1 MKNFIGAI
9 TISLIIHFLLF
20 YNFKTIDS
28 NIQPMKQQIN
38 KSSNHTYIKL
48 VSIKKDKPIEKL
60 KKLIKK
66 EIIDKPKLKKKII
79 KKKISKTKVKEIVKK
94 YKPKPKPEPKTKIN
108 TKKID
113 NFKEINDKHDL
124 YDEIQAIQQLDP
136 ITKSYL
142 KLYGSEYFELS
153 SKVKK
158 YLKENINEIGRI
170 TQQYLRYPSIAIRT
184 KQQGTNILEFTLKA
198 NGDIV
203 NLKIIGSSTY
213 STLDRNSIKT
223 IKIAYKDYPKPK
235 EDSLIRIYIN
245 YLLY

>member
-60 KKLIKK
+60 KKQNKK
-66 EIIDKPKLKKKII
+66 EIITKPKLKKKII

-94 YKPKPKPEPKTKIN
+94 PKPKTKIN

-113 NFKEINDKHDL
+113 NLKDINDKRDSFL
-124 YDEIQAIQQLDP
+124 QYDEIQAIQQLDP